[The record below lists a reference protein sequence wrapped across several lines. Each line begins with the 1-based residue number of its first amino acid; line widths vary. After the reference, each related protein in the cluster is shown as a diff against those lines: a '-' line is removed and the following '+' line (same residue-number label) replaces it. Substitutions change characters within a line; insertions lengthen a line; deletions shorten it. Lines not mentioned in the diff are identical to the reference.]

1 MVIKLMIQI
10 IMRLNH
16 SIHHYRAVKQE
27 KNIIKIIKI
36 IKKLIK
42 KLENILANKVVVS

>member
-27 KNIIKIIKI
+27 KNIIKIIK
-36 IKKLIK
+36 KLIK